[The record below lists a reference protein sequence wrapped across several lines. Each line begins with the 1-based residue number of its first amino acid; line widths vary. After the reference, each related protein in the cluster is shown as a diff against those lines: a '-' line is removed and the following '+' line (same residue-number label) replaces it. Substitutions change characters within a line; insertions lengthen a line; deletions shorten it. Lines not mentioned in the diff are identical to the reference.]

1 VDRGKDLKTGCR
13 VFLFEDDDYE
23 HFYPLAYSRPVF
35 TLQSGLYPL
44 WQKWHYLSNELDIRF
59 LCRGEIANFTREQSG
74 IACNRIS
81 FEDCERAIFIN
92 GRVLP
97 DRDMIKMLLDEIESG
112 LYLTHGNLSAAI
124 VTADSPRAKDLERM
138 KYWGY
143 GHFKSIV
150 NGLGKHEVEC
160 TWLDYIW
167 DFIAINPE
175 QIKNDVQAFQ
185 NRLKGHNKSLD
196 DLTNVGCLLYSPG
209 NVYVAPNARIDGQT
223 VLDARGGPIVIDEDA
238 VVYSLTRIEGPC
250 YVGKGT
256 QIVGAKV
263 REGCSFG
270 PNCRVGGEVEESIFQ
285 GYSNKYHEGFIGHAF
300 LGEWVNLGALTTNSD
315 LKNNY
320 GNIKVDIGIGLT
332 DTAMMKVGSFIGD
345 HVKTGIGMLLNT
357 GISIGFGSNIF
368 GGGLI
373 TDKNLPPFVWGGRDG
388 YSEYRLDKALET
400 AKVAM
405 SRRGRELTPAT
416 AATFK
421 HIFEIT
427 QEARENFISK

>member
-1 VDRGKDLKTGCR
+1 MDRAETLKTGIR

-23 HFYPLAYSRPVF
+23 HFYPLAYSRPVY
-35 TLQSGLYPL
+35 LLHSGLYPL
-44 WQKWHYLSNELDIRF
+44 WKKWELLFKSAELNF
-59 LCRGEIANFTREQSG
+59 LCRGEVANYTREQTG

-81 FEDCERAIFIN
+81 FEGCERAIFIN

-97 DRDMIKMLLDEIESG
+97 DQKFVKSLLDDVESG
-112 LYLTHGNLSAAI
+112 LYLTNGNLSAAI
-124 VTADSPRAKDLERM
+124 VTSDSPRAKDLERM
-138 KYWGY
+138 NFWGY

-150 NGLGKHEVEC
+150 NGLPKHEIDSD
-160 TWLDYIW
+160 WHNYIW
-167 DFIAINPE
+167 DFIAVNPE
-175 QIKNDVQAFQ
+175 QITTDVKNFP
-185 NRLKGHNKSLD
+185 NSLKEYSKSAE
-196 DLTNVGCLLYSPG
+196 DLAGAGCLLYSPE
-209 NVYVAPNARIDGQT
+209 NVYVAPNARVDGQT
-223 VLDARGGPIVIDEDA
+223 VLDARGGPIVIDEN
-238 VVYSLTRIEGPC
+238 VVINSHTRIEGPC
-250 YVGKGT
+250 YIGKGT

-332 DTAMMKVGSFIGD
+332 DTGMMKVGSFMGD

-357 GISIGFGSNIF
+357 GISIGFGSNVF

-373 TDKNLPPFVWGGRDG
+373 TDRNLPAFVWGGRDG
-388 YSEYRLDKALET
+388 FSEYRLEKALET

-405 SRRGRELTPAT
+405 SRRGKELTTSAS
-416 AATFK
+416 ATFK

-427 QEARENFISK
+427 REARGKFTGK